1 MLKSY
6 FLVAWRS
13 FAKNKVSSFINI
25 FGLSVGMAVA
35 MFNGLWVWDEYS
47 YNKYHQHYDQIGQVM
62 TRYSQN
68 GESSINST
76 MSYPLALELKNHYA
90 DNFEHF
96 VISSGTKEGILSTPE
111 KNISGTGEY
120 MEPDA
125 PEMLT
130 LNMIHGT
137 RSGLKNTYSI
147 LLSASLARSIFGN
160 TDPVNRTMK
169 INNHS
174 DVKVTGVYEDLP
186 QNTEFRK
193 DQFIA
198 PFSLWLSNN
207 DWVQKEAAQDW
218 TNHFLKVYA
227 QIKTT
232 GSFEKVSASIEN
244 AERRNARFFKNE
256 SFNEERDFLYPMS
269 QWHLYTPFRGKI
281 SPEPVRM
288 IRLVGLTGIAVLL
301 LACINF
307 MNLSTARSEKRA
319 REVGIRKT
327 IGSGRVQLINQFFSE
342 SLLVVFFAFLFALS
356 LVILFLPAFN
366 QLASKQIV
374 IPWTNPFFW
383 LAGLI
388 FIILTGLL
396 AGSYPALYLSSFSP
410 VKVLKGSFRVG
421 RLASLPREVMVV
433 TQFSI
438 SIILVICT
446 LMVYRQIQFARSRPV
461 GYDRERIISMNMKSD
476 DFYGKY
482 DLLRTELKKTGAV
495 TEMSESMGKVTEIGS
510 NNGGF
515 EWKGMDP
522 KMHQDFGTITVTPSF
537 GKTIHWKFVSGKDF
551 SDNSVSDSSGL
562 ILTESAVK
570 VMGLKNPI
578 GENIRWTFWAT
589 QESKNYTVLGVVKDM
604 VMESPYEPEKPTIFF
619 IKSLNAGVDWINIKI
634 ANIPMTEALPKI
646 ETVFRKIIPSAPF
659 EYQFVDEE
667 YAAKFKA
674 EQLVGRLATVFG
686 VLAVFISCLGLF
698 GLVSFVAEQRIRE
711 IGIRKILGASVINL
725 WQLLCTRFVM
735 LVTISFLI
743 ASPLALLIMQEWI
756 QKYTYRTNLSAWIFI
771 LAGLGALAITIFTV
785 SFQSIKAALANP
797 VTSLRSE

>member
-13 FAKNKVSSFINI
+13 FSKNKVSSFINI

-35 MFNGLWVWDEYS
+35 IFNGLWVCDEYS
-47 YNKYHQHYDQIGQVM
+47 YNKYHEHYDRIGQVM
-62 TRYSQN
+62 TRYTHD
-68 GESSINST
+68 GESSINSN
-76 MSYPLALELKNHYA
+76 MSYSLALELKNHYA
-90 DNFEHF
+90 DNFEHY
-96 VISSGTKEGILSTPE
+96 VISSGTKEGILSTRE
-111 KNISGTGEY
+111 KQISGTGEY

-130 LNMIHGT
+130 LKMIHGT
-137 RSGLKNTYSI
+137 RSGLKDTYSI

-160 TDPVNRTMK
+160 VDPVNRMMK
-169 INNHS
+169 INNRS
-174 DVKVTGVYEDLP
+174 EVKVTGVYEDLP
-186 QNTEFRK
+186 PNTEFRK

-198 PFSLWLSNN
+198 PFNLWLSNN
-207 DWVQKEAAQDW
+207 DWIQKETAQDW
-218 TNHFLKVYA
+218 TNHFLRVYA
-227 QIKTT
+227 QIKPT
-232 GSFEKVSASIEN
+232 GSFAKVSASIEN

-256 SFNEERDFLYPMS
+256 SFQEERDFLYPMS
-269 QWHLYTPFRGKI
+269 QWHLYASFRGKI
-281 SPEPVRM
+281 SPEPIHMV
-288 IRLVGLTGIAVLL
+288 RLVALIGIAVLL

-327 IGSGRVQLINQFFSE
+327 IGSGRARLINQFFSE
-342 SLLVVFFAFLFALS
+342 SLLVVLFAYVFALG

-366 QLASKQIV
+366 QLAAKQIS
-374 IPWTNPFFW
+374 IPWTNSFFW
-383 LAGLI
+383 MASFI

-396 AGSYPALYLSSFSP
+396 AGSYPALYLSSFTP

-446 LMVYRQIQFARSRPV
+446 LVVYRQIQFARSRPV
-461 GYDRERIISMNMKSD
+461 GYDRERIITLNMKSD

-495 TEMSESMGKVTEIGS
+495 TEMSESMGRVTEIGS

-522 KMHQDFGTITVTPSF
+522 KLPQNFGTITVTPSF
-537 GKTIHWKFVSGKDF
+537 GKTIGWKLIDGRDF
-551 SDNSVSDSSGL
+551 SDNAVSDSSGV
-562 ILTESAVK
+562 ILTESAVRS
-570 VMGLKNPI
+570 MGLKNPI
-578 GENIRWTFWAT
+578 GENIRWTFWVN

-604 VMESPYEPEKPTIFF
+604 VMESPYEPVLPTIFF
-619 IKSLNAGVDWINIKI
+619 IKSLNGGVGWINIKI
-634 ANIPMTEALPKI
+634 ANIPMAEALPKI
-646 ETVFRKIIPSAPF
+646 ERVFRKIIPSAPF

-667 YAAKFKA
+667 YARKFKA
-674 EQLVGRLATVFG
+674 EQLVGRLAKVFG

-711 IGIRKILGASVINL
+711 IGIRKILGASVFNL
-725 WQLLCTRFVM
+725 WQLLSTRFVM

-743 ASPLALLIMQEWI
+743 ASPVALIIMH
-756 QKYTYRTNLSAWIFI
+756 
-771 LAGLGALAITIFTV
+771 
-785 SFQSIKAALANP
+785 
-797 VTSLRSE
+797 